1 MKFINC
7 QILFKK
13 KTKIYPPE
21 STIEKE
27 NLLNVKLN
35 KSLTMKEK
43 E

>member
-27 NLLNVKLN
+27 NLLKLN

>member
-13 KTKIYPPE
+13 KTKIYSPE

-27 NLLNVKLN
+27 NLLKLN